1 MASQTI
7 KRVVVKEI
15 KKNRDAV
22 EKWAEE
28 HDVDSLPPATSESG
42 HPLKALYTPA
52 DISEVDYFEKIGF
65 PGKYPFTRGIYPG
78 MYRDRPWAMRLYSG
92 FGTAEDTNKR
102 WKFLIQAGNNG
113 VGCAFDLPTQMGLD
127 SDHPD
132 AQDEVGKVGLAVD
145 TLRDMEILYQDLPLD
160 QIVTSFNINAP
171 AAIILALYIA
181 LGEKQGQ
188 KPDQLRGTL
197 ANDILCE
204 YVSRGMWV
212 FAPPAALR
220 LGTDVL
226 EYCTKSMPK
235 FYPFNIRGI
244 LFREA
249 GSSMVQ
255 EAGFSFSN
263 AIAYIEQAL
272 ERGLNIDDF
281 APRISFFFCTGTH
294 FFEEAARLRA
304 ARRIWA
310 GIIKDR
316 FGAQNPASMLFR
328 CTGSVGGSFYQAQE
342 PENNLI
348 RGAYGLLS
356 TVLGGTQG
364 MLHPAWDEPFAIPT
378 EESAKLAL
386 RTQQICAY
394 ETGITKTVDP
404 LGGSYFVEAM
414 TDSLEKEIK
423 NTIQTVDRM
432 GGAVKAVESG
442 YMQQRIADESYRV
455 ALEEK
460 NGEKVIVGVNRF
472 QDKQAEK
479 KMQLHA
485 FDPSILTRQIDR
497 LNEVKANRDNHAVKK
512 ALLELRQEAKG
523 ESNLIPCLVEAVKNY
538 ASIGEI
544 MDTLKEVFELYREP
558 LVF

>member
-1 MASQTI
+1 
-7 KRVVVKEI
+7 VKEI
-15 KKNRDAV
+15 KKNKEAAS
-22 EKWAEE
+22 KWAKE
-28 HDVDSLPPATSESG
+28 HGIDSIQPAESELGQS
-42 HPLKALYTPA
+42 LKVLYTPA
-52 DISEVDYFEKIGF
+52 DTDTVDYFEKIGF
-65 PGKYPFTRGIYPG
+65 PGEYPFTRGIYPG
-78 MYRDRPWAMRLYSG
+78 MYRVRPWAMRLYAG

-102 WKFLIQAGNNG
+102 WKFLLQSGNNG

-127 SDHPD
+127 SDNPE

-145 TLRDMEILYQDLPLD
+145 TLRDFEILYQDLSLD

-181 LGEKQGQ
+181 SGEKQGL

-212 FAPPAALR
+212 FAPKAALR

-226 EYCTKSMPK
+226 EYCTKYMPK

-255 EAGFSFSN
+255 EAGFAFSN
-263 AIAYIEQAL
+263 AIAYVEHAL

-281 APRISFFFCTGTH
+281 AARISFFFCTGTH

-304 ARRIWA
+304 ARSVWA
-310 GIIKDR
+310 KIIKDR
-316 FGAQNPASMLFR
+316 FGTENPASMLFR
-328 CTGSVGGSFYQAQE
+328 CTASVGGSFYRAQE

-356 TVLGGTQG
+356 NVLGGTQG
-364 MLHPAWDEPFAIPT
+364 ILHPAWDEPFAIPT

-394 ETGITKTVDP
+394 ETGVTKTVDP
-404 LGGSYFVEAM
+404 LGGSYFVEYLTESM
-414 TDSLEKEIK
+414 EKEIE
-423 NTIQTVDRM
+423 NTIRTIDKM
-432 GGAVKAVESG
+432 GGAIRAIESG
-442 YMQQRIADESYRV
+442 YMQQSIADESYRV
-455 ALEEK
+455 ALQEQK
-460 NGEKVIVGVNRF
+460 GEKVVVGVNRF
-472 QDKQAEK
+472 RDNQTSK
-479 KMQLHA
+479 KMHLHA
-485 FDPSILTRQIDR
+485 FDTSILARQIDR
-497 LNEVKANRDNHAVKK
+497 LNVVKAERNNDAVNK
-512 ALLELRQEAKG
+512 AIMELKQEARG
-523 ESNLIPCLVEAVKNY
+523 ESNLIPSLVATVKTY
-538 ASIGEI
+538 ASVGEI
-544 MDTLKEVFELYREP
+544 MEALKEVFELYQEP
-558 LVF
+558 VVF